1 MNNIDQ
7 SSLLHLM
14 ETGIISETKIRKTR
28 QAYLTTW
35 VFATAN
41 DSERIVEPLISRFV
55 VLRVQNTHLK
65 NLYKSPI
72 SKLTKENVD
81 KHMALGI
88 SQKVWYELGSTDI
101 RDVVKVARLA
111 SNEQELSA
119 VIKMMKRD

>member
-55 VLRVQNTHLK
+55 LLRVPEYSFEEFVQIA
-65 NLYKSPI
+65 I

-81 KHMALGI
+81 EHMALGI
-88 SQKVWYELGSTDI
+88 SKKVWYELGSRDI

-111 SNEQELSA
+111 SNEQEISA